1 MSFVNDIHYFRIPVT
16 NLEQSIRWY
25 TTCLGLKVRRRKDD
39 ELAVMELPEGPLLI
53 LVKADEESRGHF
65 IKDGKDEFS
74 IGFTCPDIH
83 KFYAHL
89 VQQEVRVEEMQEDA
103 GHFYFFFYDLNN
115 NKLQAHW

>member
-1 MSFVNDIHYFRIPVT
+1 MSFVNEIHYFRIPVT
-16 NLEQSIRWY
+16 NLEESIRWY

-53 LVKADEESRGHF
+53 LVKADEGSRGYF
-65 IKDGKDEFS
+65 IKDGNDEFS

-83 KFYAHL
+83 NFHAYL
-89 VQQEVRVEEMQEDA
+89 VKEQVRVEAMQEDE
-103 GHFYFFFYDLNN
+103 GHYYFYFYDSSG